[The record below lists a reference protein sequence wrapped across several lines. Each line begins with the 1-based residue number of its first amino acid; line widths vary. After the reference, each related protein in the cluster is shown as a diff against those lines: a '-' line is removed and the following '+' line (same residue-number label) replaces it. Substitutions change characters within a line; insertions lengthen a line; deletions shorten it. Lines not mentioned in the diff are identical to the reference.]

1 MSDIQTRY
9 KRSLTGSNRW
19 MKKEKRMT
27 PKMNED
33 IIYFDDIMPQNKYD
47 DLIWVAGTETMTS
60 TSYVI
65 NLDKDVTEPH
75 HYRQIVKTVL
85 EMGENDI
92 ANWNINTYGGDLYTT
107 IMLIDAI
114 RQSQGYHYGI
124 VTLGSSAGSFI
135 ALALND
141 CEVIPYGGMFIHEV
155 QSGNYGSN
163 SSQEKQL
170 IYMKEKQKKFIED
183 IYADFL
189 TQDEMNRIQNNE
201 ELWLSDKEC
210 NIRLENR
217 RKIRHERFEKEQQE
231 MREKAE
237 QENKPKTKKEKIEK
251 GV

>member
-1 MSDIQTRY
+1 MY
-9 KRSLTGSNRW
+9 KIKA
-19 MKKEKRMT
+19 KKASYKFGGKTMYLD
-27 PKMNED
+27 D
-33 IIYFDDIMPQNKYD
+33 IIPVDKHD
-47 DLIWVAGTETMTS
+47 DLIWVAGTEVITS

-75 HYRQIVKTVL
+75 HYRQIIKTIL

-114 RQSQGYHYGI
+114 RQSNGYHYGV

-141 CEVIPYGGMFIHEV
+141 CEVIPYGGMFVHEV
-155 QSGNYGSN
+155 QSGTYGSN

-170 IYMKEKQKKFIED
+170 MYMKEKQKRFIED
-183 IYADFL
+183 VYSDFL
-189 TQDEMNRIQNNE
+189 TEDEMSRIQNNE
-201 ELWLSDKEC
+201 ELWLNDTEC
-210 NIRLENR
+210 NVRLENR
-217 RKIRHERFEKEQQE
+217 MKIRQERFQKEQEDAMVEAQ
-231 MREKAE
+231 KV
-237 QENKPKTKKEKIEK
+237 NKPKKVKIEK